1 MRVLVTGA
9 TGFIGSEIISKLL
22 SEKFKIAGLSRSGAI
37 QTPELKTLKADITND
52 VEVGRIAEGKEFDA
66 VIHCAGLA
74 HQFGIVEKER
84 FENVNVRGTRNILE
98 LAVKTNTKHFIFLSS
113 TAVYGLQNNPMDEAS
128 KCNPENFYAESK
140 LKAEAICR
148 EICEKNKIA
157 LTIFRPP
164 PVLGER
170 GVGNVPRLIETIN
183 KRRFFWVGNGE
194 NKKTLI
200 YVGDIAEACLTLLKK
215 KRNGTEIYNL
225 ASKPVKMR
233 TLVSIISERLKK
245 NVPPFSIPAFLPKMI
260 FGLNSK
266 TFKLKIVDRFSP
278 TFEKWLSE
286 DIYLADKIREEYG
299 FEPKTPIEQAVR
311 RQCDWF
317 IQNNGNRT

>member
-1 MRVLVTGA
+1 MKILVTGA
-9 TGFIGSEIISKLL
+9 TGFIGGEIASKLL
-22 SEKFKIAGLSRSGAI
+22 SEKFKVIGLSRNKIEQKS
-37 QTPELKTLKADITND
+37 ELKILPADITNEE
-52 VEVGRIAEGKEFDA
+52 EVGRIAEAESFDA

-74 HQFGIVEKER
+74 HQFGEVEKER

-98 LAVKTNTKHFIFLSS
+98 LAVKTKAKHFIFLSS
-113 TAVYGLQNNPMDEAS
+113 TAVYGLQNNPMDESS

-140 LKAEAICR
+140 LKAEAVCR
-148 EICEKNKIA
+148 EICEKNNIS

-170 GVGNVPRLIETIN
+170 GVGNVPRLIEAIN
-183 KRRFFWVGNGE
+183 KRRFFWIGNGE

-215 KRNGTEIYNL
+215 KRNGTEIFNL
-225 ASKPVKMR
+225 ASEPVKMR
-233 TLVSIISERLKK
+233 TLVSIISEKLKK
-245 NVPPFSIPAFLPKMI
+245 TVPPFSIPASLPAMI
-260 FGLNSK
+260 FSLNSK
-266 TFKLKIVDRFSP
+266 TFKLKIVDGFAP

-286 DIYLADKIREEYG
+286 DVYPADKIREDYG

-317 IQNNGNRT
+317 IQNSGSRT